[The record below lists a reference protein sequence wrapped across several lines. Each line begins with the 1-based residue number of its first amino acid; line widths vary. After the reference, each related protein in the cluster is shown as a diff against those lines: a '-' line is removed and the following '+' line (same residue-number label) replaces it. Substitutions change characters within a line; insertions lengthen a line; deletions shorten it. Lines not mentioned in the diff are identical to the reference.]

1 VPNFCW
7 AREQDSSRV
16 HRGLRSPPTGPEPA
30 GHGANSSEAVERG
43 SNSVLSRIMSASHRV
58 GRVAE
63 FTAYRLTGSASDG
76 ASGSGYLEKSA
87 ELVAKGNSESWLSAL
102 DSSTRRFTEFCEADG
117 FEWEEAGLHAMLA
130 GLSYL
135 FHSTGITGETAEQY
149 VSRVNAAYAT
159 MGLQPPAKP
168 AGPWRL
174 CHDVRMTLAGF
185 TKARLEGGRRD
196 PKCHVPTTTE
206 II

>member
-1 VPNFCW
+1 MGGSW
-7 AREQDSSRV
+7 
-16 HRGLRSPPTGPEPA
+16 PPCNA
-30 GHGANSSEAVERG
+30 CRAI
-43 SNSVLSRIMSASHRV
+43 L
-58 GRVAE
+58 
-63 FTAYRLTGSASDG
+63 
-76 ASGSGYLEKSA
+76 
-87 ELVAKGNSESWLSAL
+87 LVSLN
-102 DSSTRRFTEFCEADG
+102 R
-117 FEWEEAGLHAMLA
+117 
-130 GLSYL
+130 
-135 FHSTGITGETAEQY
+135 ITGETAEQY